1 MPAIQAVWPESD
13 AGQTIYI
20 QQDNAKPH
28 ILPDDQEF
36 LAAVAKTR
44 LDIRLVQQPAN
55 SPDLNVLDLGFFNSL
70 QSLTDCLSPKTLQDL
85 IAGVWEEFEGY
96 DVYKLNRIF
105 LTLQMCMIEIMN
117 HAGGNGYKI
126 PHVNKERLEGLGQL
140 PPRLTCPKEVYTNA
154 LYNLE
159 VMGRVQ

>member
-1 MPAIQAVWPESD
+1 M
-13 AGQTIYI
+13 
-20 QQDNAKPH
+20 
-28 ILPDDQEF
+28 
-36 LAAVAKTR
+36 
-44 LDIRLVQQPAN
+44 
-55 SPDLNVLDLGFFNSL
+55 
-70 QSLTDCLSPKTLQDL
+70 
-85 IAGVWEEFEGY
+85 EEFEGY
-96 DVYKLNRIF
+96 EVYKLNRIF